1 MNFYAVPLLF
11 ISYSIL
17 FFAICHCQE
26 LYPSFPSSYEQCRAG
41 KRCGNSILKYPFY
54 CVDVFGLG
62 FQVYCSDSD
71 IVIRDSGLLE
81 YRIVDDLTESSYVN
95 HTITLRVTNLALLSY
110 TKIRK
115 EILESIPTG
124 FHLSHEH
131 TINGT
136 LLHCDGKLL
145 DIVENNTQLNSTFQL
160 LTCPF
165 GLSTCTNCF
174 CYFSHNFTLNIVF
187 GSQFSVLSSCTSYGL
202 IVPKNYNIPAMQED
216 LITYL
221 LNVGFRIT
229 WTNSV
234 ECQSCETSLGICAI
248 YKNNFVCVCP
258 DGMHK
263 HNYSDGQRIDLKRSK
278 SLRFVDKQL
287 SFILG
292 ISLGVAFLSV
302 AVVRIDLLRRK
313 LRKSERNNLDLRA
326 YMDSIDPRPAS
337 TGLCVRTQQVFLS
350 SDQKIH
356 QQFQR
361 QTRARRLRPG
371 FQRKASQRISGGRQT
386 FGQVETEQTAIL
398 ERSGD
403 HRENPS
409 LSFGTPLGI
418 LFSEIQ
424 TRHSLC

>member
-71 IVIRDSGLLE
+71 IVIRDSNLSE
-81 YRIVDDLTESSYVN
+81 YRILDDLTESSYVN

-124 FHLSHEH
+124 FHLLHEH

-136 LLHCDGKLL
+136 LLHCDGQLL
-145 DIVENNTQLNSTFQL
+145 DIVENITQLNSTFQL
-160 LTCPF
+160 VTCPF
-165 GLSTCTNCF
+165 GLSNCTNCF
-174 CYFSHNFTLNIVF
+174 CYFSHNYTFNIVF

-202 IVPKNYNIPAMQED
+202 IVPKTYNITAMQED

-229 WTNSV
+229 WTKSV

-263 HNYSDGQRIDLKRSK
+263 HNYSD
-278 SLRFVDKQL
+278 
-287 SFILG
+287 G

-386 FGQVETEQTAIL
+386 FGRVETEQTAIL

-424 TRHSLC
+424 TSHSLC